1 MTATK
6 RTNQTQKQHDP
17 ENFYIGMLYSN
28 RNRQIKGREK
38 DKNKNKLKPKSYT

>member
-6 RTNQTQKQHDP
+6 RTNQTQKQDDP

-28 RNRQIKGREK
+28 RNRQIKGREQN
-38 DKNKNKLKPKSYT
+38 KNKNKLKPKSYT